1 MIADMIPERVAY
13 TQLAEECTELAHAA
27 LKLGRFADEKQ
38 AYTMGEADKNKW
50 LGNLCEEIADVLVCV
65 DAIKPFLPVGVEG
78 KVEEIRREK
87 KIRWAKR
94 LKGAVDEPNGQGA

>member
-38 AYTMGEADKNKW
+38 AYTMGDADKNKW
-50 LGNLCEEIADVLVCV
+50 LGNLYEEIADVLVCMDTV
-65 DAIKPFLPVGVEG
+65 ISYQGLGAEKR
-78 KVEEIRREK
+78 VEEIRQQK
-87 KIRWAKR
+87 KERWSKR
-94 LKGAVDEPNGQGA
+94 LKGGRE

>member
-50 LGNLCEEIADVLVCV
+50 LRNLYEEIADVLVCV
-65 DAIKPFLPVGVEG
+65 DAVKMFLPFGAESMIEDIRQYK
-78 KVEEIRREK
+78 KVRWRE
-87 KIRWAKR
+87 R
-94 LKGAVDEPNGQGA
+94 LKGGKG

>member
-38 AYTMGEADKNKW
+38 AYTMGEADRARW
-50 LGNLCEEIADVLVCV
+50 IGNLYEEIADVLVCM
-65 DAIKPFLPVGVEG
+65 DAVKMFLPFGAESMI
-78 KVEEIRREK
+78 EDIRKYKNE
-87 KIRWAKR
+87 RWQER
-94 LKGAVDEPNGQGA
+94 LKGGKG

>member
-38 AYTMGEADKNKW
+38 AFTMGDADKNKW
-50 LGNLCEEIADVLVCV
+50 LGNLYEEIADVLVCMDTV
-65 DAIKPFLPVGVEG
+65 ISYQGPGAEKR
-78 KVEEIRREK
+78 VEEIRQQK
-87 KIRWAKR
+87 KERWAKR
-94 LKGAVDEPNGQGA
+94 LKGGRE